1 MMNIFVHKTLEGVC
15 FHNLL
20 TKHSKVS
27 ASITCLQS
35 IRRCLLPQHAST
47 TCKCVCFHNML
58 TKHSKVPA
66 STTCLQ
72 NMQRCLLPQH
82 AYKTCKGVYFH
93 NMLTKHWKVSECLQ
107 NIRKCLLPQHAYKL
121 DNGFLDIF
129 LIQSPFF
136 LQGILYGPN
145 YTFFYKKTI
154 FFAWASIF
162 WTLKI
167 RLRFSYYL
175 S

>member
-27 ASITCLQS
+27 ASTTCLQNMQM
-35 IRRCLLPQHAST
+35 CLLSQHAYKT
-47 TCKCVCFHNML
+47 FEGACFHNML
-58 TKHSKVPA
+58 PQHAKVSA

-72 NMQRCLLPQH
+72 NMQR
-82 AYKTCKGVYFH
+82 
-93 NMLTKHWKVSECLQ
+93 
-107 NIRKCLLPQHAYKL
+107 CLLPQHAYKL

-136 LQGILYGPN
+136 LQGILYSPN

-154 FFAWASIF
+154 FFC
-162 WTLKI
+162 
-167 RLRFSYYL
+167 L
-175 S
+175 SLNFLNDKN